1 MFSSMAQNLSAFS
14 FPMKEM
20 LSVISSSIWFPACV
34 SNNQLQSVSVK
45 LCFLSLTKIC
55 KLIDEHPDAEFILW
69 NGCGVQ
75 IKRRLFEKYVDEYLT
90 AI

>member
-20 LSVISSSIWFPACV
+20 LSVISSSICFSACV

-55 KLIDEHPDAEFILW
+55 KLIDDHLDAEFILW
-69 NGCGVQ
+69 NGSGVQ

>member
-1 MFSSMAQNLSAFS
+1 MFSSMEQSSSAFS

-20 LSVISSSIWFPACV
+20 QSVISSSIWFPACV

-55 KLIDEHPDAEFILW
+55 KLIDEHPDAEFIL
-69 NGCGVQ
+69 
-75 IKRRLFEKYVDEYLT
+75 
-90 AI
+90 